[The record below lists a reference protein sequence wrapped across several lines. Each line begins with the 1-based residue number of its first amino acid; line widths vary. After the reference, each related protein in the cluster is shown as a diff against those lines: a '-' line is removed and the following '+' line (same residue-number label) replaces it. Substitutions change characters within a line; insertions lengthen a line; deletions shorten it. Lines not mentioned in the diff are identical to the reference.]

1 MKNKFKGVIFMLYT
15 EKEFNNLHLVLEQE
29 EIALIEVKELLKGE
43 ILSKENQSF
52 EIRRMTLAE
61 AIAKYC
67 KSTIVSHID
76 FLDDNKEIKVLIISK
91 RKSSSSRIY
100 KRIILS
106 EGKTLDEYFE
116 ELIEEKEKIFWESMA
131 EQFVVDQVPL
141 YKEE

>member
-52 EIRRMTLAE
+52 EIRRMTLVE